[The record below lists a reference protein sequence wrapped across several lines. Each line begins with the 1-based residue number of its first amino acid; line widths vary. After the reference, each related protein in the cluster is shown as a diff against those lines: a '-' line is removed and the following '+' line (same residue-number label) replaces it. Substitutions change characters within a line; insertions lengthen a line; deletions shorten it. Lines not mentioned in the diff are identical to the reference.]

1 MTDDQ
6 AKACLPH
13 PPATKREFKDG
24 VMTGW
29 G

>member
-1 MTDDQ
+1 MTDDE
-6 AKACLPH
+6 AKACLLH
-13 PPATKREFKDG
+13 PPVTKREFKDG